1 VKWRPVLSRKSLS
14 NVSALRLHNS
24 SGGERMT
31 LLDFFVRMPG
41 KCELAVASE
50 GILSE
55 KSWRSNNVELWL
67 QHGAYE
73 WTEV

>member
-1 VKWRPVLSRKSLS
+1 
-14 NVSALRLHNS
+14 
-24 SGGERMT
+24 MT

-55 KSWRSNNVELWL
+55 KSWRSNNAELWL